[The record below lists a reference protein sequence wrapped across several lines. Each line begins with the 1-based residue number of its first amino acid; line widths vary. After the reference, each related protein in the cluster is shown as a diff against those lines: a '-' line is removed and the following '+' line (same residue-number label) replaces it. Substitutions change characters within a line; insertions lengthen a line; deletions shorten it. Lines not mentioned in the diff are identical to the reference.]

1 LIRVGI
7 IALAFFLSAC
17 GRPGYPESTHHN
29 FMSSCENNGSSEA
42 RCGCIWKRIEAEVP
56 VAEFDAAEQAL
67 SAGQDHPLRARIL
80 GFAAQCQAPR

>member
-7 IALAFFLSAC
+7 IAFVFLLSAC
-17 GRPGYPESTHHN
+17 ARPGYPEVTHHN

-42 RCGCIWKRIEAEVP
+42 RCDCIWKRIETDVP
-56 VAEFDAAEQAL
+56 VAEFNAAEQAF

-80 GFAAQCQAPR
+80 DFAAQCREPR